1 MDDPN
6 TQLRLHI
13 SGDALRRSC
22 VVAQGS
28 QQTTS
33 ARKGPAAFPITPN
46 KNETQLPATF
56 HAFPRMRKGEE
67 IHI

>member
-1 MDDPN
+1 M
-6 TQLRLHI
+6 
-13 SGDALRRSC
+13 
-22 VVAQGS
+22 VAQCS
-28 QQTTS
+28 QQATS
-33 ARKGPAAFPITPN
+33 ARKWPATFPITPN